1 MAKHRQITKP
11 WFTTVL
17 DAGVLA
23 RREARH
29 ALSRTMET
37 PRLTIGALAV
47 AVASVS
53 SPGIAAVS
61 GSPVAA
67 ESTNLAESQSE
78 QARAAAAG
86 RAAGQ
91 PGAGDTGDRP
101 ASADKGGP
109 PPAPVQAPAQA
120 PAPEVRAES
129 EAAPPPAPRPARKT
143 GTDAWID
150 QATEILVAN
159 GTPRE
164 KINPE
169 DIRTIIKHESGGD
182 PKAINLWDSNA
193 RKGTPSKGLMQ
204 CIDPTFRT
212 HALPGHND
220 IYDPVDNI
228 IAGVRY
234 SVSRYGS
241 TSNVPGIKS
250 KKNGRA
256 YRGY

>member
-1 MAKHRQITKP
+1 MAKHRRITKP
-11 WFTTVL
+11 WYTTAL

-67 ESTNLAESQSE
+67 ESTDLAENRSE

-91 PGAGDTGDRP
+91 PEEGGTGGPP
-101 ASADKGGP
+101 ASTDKGGP
-109 PPAPVQAPAQA
+109 PPAPAEA
-120 PAPEVRAES
+120 PAPEAKVEATP
-129 EAAPPPAPRPARKT
+129 EAAPPPAPRPARRT
-143 GTDAWID
+143 GTDGWID

-164 KINPE
+164 KFDHE

-204 CIDPTFRT
+204 CIDPTFRA

-234 SVSRYGS
+234 SISRYGS

-250 KKNGRA
+250 KKNGKA